1 MFCFLMYIYHF
12 CLLHRPL
19 PLPAPLAAPLPL
31 AGASPRTRLG
41 LTRAATLVFDVS
53 AFFYLALFF

>member
-1 MFCFLMYIYHF
+1 MYIYHF
-12 CLLHRPL
+12 CLHRPL